1 MEMLPKVLSDEE
13 ISEAIPEESEGKAVR
28 WRVGSCSESVAL
40 LLAKSLA
47 CLKETRE
54 AGAYRSWQG
63 VGVGGTTHK
72 MRLERG
78 SERDHHF
85 KSTGELLGGF
95 KTRW

>member
-63 VGVGGTTHK
+63 VGVGGDDTQDEVG
-72 MRLERG
+72 ERQ
-78 SERDHHF
+78 
-85 KSTGELLGGF
+85 
-95 KTRW
+95 